1 MRRFRRFFSH
11 LHDAIKNLPSLFGN
25 RHFLWPFLICFLVFG
40 FLLNFFAAGSAN
52 WQLFQLSNLRGKL
65 VLIAH
70 TVAAVFGVGRTLP
83 DFFFMSLINLVQSVL
98 IGLLFFILHFRKQN
112 LSDNLQSTGIIA
124 SFFLLSSGCPTC
136 GTALL
141 APIFISILGSSGLAL
156 IGTVSV
162 ILNLISLIMAF
173 FVFQKLGYEAY
184 IISEAEKYQQIKSQK
199 APEGEK
205 HEQK

>member
-1 MRRFRRFFSH
+1 M
-11 LHDAIKNLPSLFGN
+11 
-25 RHFLWPFLICFLVFG
+25 
-40 FLLNFFAAGSAN
+40 
-52 WQLFQLSNLRGKL
+52 
-65 VLIAH
+65 
-70 TVAAVFGVGRTLP
+70 FGVGRTLP

-112 LSDNLQSTGIIA
+112 LSDNLQSTSIIA

-184 IISEAEKYQQIKSQK
+184 IISEAEKYQQIKSQT

-205 HEQK
+205 HE

>member
-1 MRRFRRFFSH
+1 
-11 LHDAIKNLPSLFGN
+11 
-25 RHFLWPFLICFLVFG
+25 
-40 FLLNFFAAGSAN
+40 
-52 WQLFQLSNLRGKL
+52 
-65 VLIAH
+65 
-70 TVAAVFGVGRTLP
+70 
-83 DFFFMSLINLVQSVL
+83 MSLINLVQSVL

-184 IISEAEKYQQIKSQK
+184 IISEAEKYQQIKSQT

-205 HEQK
+205 HE

>member
-1 MRRFRRFFSH
+1 M
-11 LHDAIKNLPSLFGN
+11 
-25 RHFLWPFLICFLVFG
+25 
-40 FLLNFFAAGSAN
+40 
-52 WQLFQLSNLRGKL
+52 
-65 VLIAH
+65 
-70 TVAAVFGVGRTLP
+70 FGVGRTLP

-112 LSDNLQSTGIIA
+112 LSDNLQSTGI
-124 SFFLLSSGCPTC
+124 
-136 GTALL
+136 L

-184 IISEAEKYQQIKSQK
+184 IISEAEKYQQIKSQT

-205 HEQK
+205 HE

>member
-1 MRRFRRFFSH
+1 M
-11 LHDAIKNLPSLFGN
+11 
-25 RHFLWPFLICFLVFG
+25 ICFLVFG

-65 VLIAH
+65 ILIAH

-199 APEGEK
+199 EPEGEK
-205 HEQK
+205 HE

>member
-1 MRRFRRFFSH
+1 M
-11 LHDAIKNLPSLFGN
+11 
-25 RHFLWPFLICFLVFG
+25 
-40 FLLNFFAAGSAN
+40 
-52 WQLFQLSNLRGKL
+52 
-65 VLIAH
+65 
-70 TVAAVFGVGRTLP
+70 FGVGRTLP
-83 DFFFMSLINLVQSVL
+83 DFFFMSLINLVQSLL

-162 ILNLISLIMAF
+162 ILNL
-173 FVFQKLGYEAY
+173 GYEAY

-199 APEGEK
+199 EPEGEK
-205 HEQK
+205 HE